1 MSKEEISKARAFA
14 QSKNRPGNCKNKE
27 ECEAYCEDIKN
38 IDSCLSFAEEN
49 GFIGATELKEAK
61 QVVKALKEG
70 ANLPGGCKNKKEC
83 EAYCENTDHIEE
95 CVAFAEKAGF
105 MSGSELEEAKKRPRR
120 SNRGSNRPAIARARL
135 NATPTAPIL
144 PTWKNV

>member
-1 MSKEEISKARAFA
+1 MDFTEKHNLMSKEEISKARAFA

-70 ANLPGGCKNKKEC
+70 ANLPGGCKNKK
-83 EAYCENTDHIEE
+83 NVKLT
-95 CVAFAEKAGF
+95 
-105 MSGSELEEAKKRPRR
+105 AKTPIILR
-120 SNRGSNRPAIARARL
+120 
-135 NATPTAPIL
+135 NAWLL
-144 PTWKNV
+144 PKKPVL